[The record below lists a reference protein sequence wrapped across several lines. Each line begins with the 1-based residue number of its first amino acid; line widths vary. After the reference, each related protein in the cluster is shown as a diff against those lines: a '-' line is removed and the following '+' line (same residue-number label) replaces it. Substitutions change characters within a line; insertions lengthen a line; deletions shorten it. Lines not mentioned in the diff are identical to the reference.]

1 MVSAGAGI
9 AAEVGAEVE
18 AVRVGVAE
26 VASASAGIAAE
37 IGAEIDADEDD
48 ADVAVGA
55 ADDAD
60 DAVSS
65 EDEDEVEVVEE
76 EVAKAH
82 P

>member
-1 MVSAGAGI
+1 M
-9 AAEVGAEVE
+9 E
-18 AVRVGVAE
+18 GVDAL
-26 VASASAGIAAE
+26 
-37 IGAEIDADEDD
+37 DADV
-48 ADVAVGA
+48 DVAVGA
-55 ADDAD
+55 AD

>member
-1 MVSAGAGI
+1 M
-9 AAEVGAEVE
+9 E
-18 AVRVGVAE
+18 GV
-26 VASASAGIAAE
+26 
-37 IGAEIDADEDD
+37 DALD
-48 ADVAVGA
+48 ADVADVA
-55 ADDAD
+55 VCAAD

>member
-1 MVSAGAGI
+1 M
-9 AAEVGAEVE
+9 E
-18 AVRVGVAE
+18 GVDAL
-26 VASASAGIAAE
+26 
-37 IGAEIDADEDD
+37 DADVADAD
-48 ADVAVGA
+48 VADVAVGA
-55 ADDAD
+55 AD